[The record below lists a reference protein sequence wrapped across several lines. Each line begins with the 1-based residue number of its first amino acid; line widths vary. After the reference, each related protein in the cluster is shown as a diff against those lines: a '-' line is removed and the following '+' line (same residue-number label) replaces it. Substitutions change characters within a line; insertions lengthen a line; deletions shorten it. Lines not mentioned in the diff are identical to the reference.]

1 MDEKTYYNNMFEA
14 LREHFALADA
24 VRYMY
29 LYQEGI
35 LSKFMLEW
43 VVFCAHAEQMERA
56 GKSSSDLMG
65 DFIHK
70 WSERI

>member
-1 MDEKTYYNNMFEA
+1 MNDQIYYNNMFKA
-14 LREHFALADA
+14 LREHFALEDT

-29 LYQEGI
+29 LYQEGV

-43 VVFCAHAEQMERA
+43 IVFCAHAEQMERA
-56 GKSSSDLMG
+56 GKSCSDLMS
-65 DFIHK
+65 DFIQK

>member
-1 MDEKTYYNNMFEA
+1 MDEKIYYNNMFKA
-14 LREHFALADA
+14 LREHFALADT
-24 VRYMY
+24 VKYMY

-43 VVFCAHAEQMERA
+43 IVFCAHAEQMERD
-56 GKSSSDLMG
+56 GKSSSDLMS
-65 DFIHK
+65 DFIQK